1 MAETVPPDLGPF
13 AQKWSEDAGAYLLQ
27 CGDLGWHDLQSMS
40 SLGRRSFASALLLTI
55 LVGAPACALN
65 PYSVTVTGVS
75 SSTRTIEASLA
86 EPGPIA
92 HEVVISGYWSTK
104 RKGLINLQHPEAKA
118 AGLENGEVPIVL
130 SVHVLRHPE
139 HGLFVIDTGVSQARV
154 DGEPDGAKGL
164 AKSVLKGLKA
174 ERSLASIV
182 EAGGGDLRG
191 VLLTHMHFDHV
202 LGLDDVPI
210 SVPLFTGPGE
220 SAAKRFGNGLLRAT
234 YRELLRDREI
244 REWTFDEAPV
254 KDPLAGAV
262 DFFGDGSLW
271 VLPCPGHTPGSVAY
285 LVRSTAGPLLITGDT
300 SHTHWGF
307 EHGVEPGTFTD
318 DQEGN
323 ARSLSALRD
332 LARKYQIPTYV
343 GHEEG
348 TTLLDG
354 QG

>member
-1 MAETVPPDLGPF
+1 
-13 AQKWSEDAGAYLLQ
+13 
-27 CGDLGWHDLQSMS
+27 MS
-40 SLGRRSFASALLLTI
+40 SPGHSSLAFVVLLTI
-55 LVGAPACALN
+55 SGLMAPACALN
-65 PYSVTVTGVS
+65 PYAVTVTPVS
-75 SSTRTIEASLA
+75 SSTRTIVVSLA
-86 EPGPIA
+86 EPGPIV
-92 HEVVISGYWSTK
+92 HEVVSSAYWSTK
-104 RKGLINLQHPEAKA
+104 RKGLINLRHPEAMA

-139 HGLFVIDTGVSQARV
+139 HGLFVIDTGVSQARI
-154 DGEPDGAKGL
+154 DGEPDGTKGL
-164 AKSVLKGLKA
+164 VKSVIKGLKG

-182 EAGGGDLRG
+182 EAGGGDLSG

-202 LGLDDVPI
+202 LGLHDVPI
-210 SVPLFTGPGE
+210 SVPIYTGPGE

-234 YRELLRDREI
+234 YREILRDREVH
-244 REWTFDEAPV
+244 EWTFAEATTE
-254 KDPLAGAV
+254 DPLAGAL

-285 LVRSTAGPLLITGDT
+285 LVRSTTGPLLITGDT
-300 SHTHWGF
+300 SHTQWGF

-318 DQEGN
+318 DQEIN
-323 ARSLSALRD
+323 ARSLNVLRD

-348 TTLLDG
+348 TILLDS